1 MAEDDADFIQPGL
14 YVDRFED
21 MPTPAQV
28 APLTG
33 LEYMTAIMTGELPA
47 APIART
53 MGFWM
58 EEVSHGRCVFRG
70 RPRFNVYNPIGS
82 VHGGWF
88 GAILDSA
95 LACAVHS
102 TLPAGKG
109 YTTLE
114 YKVGLVRPVFEGGQ
128 DFLAIGEMIH
138 SGRRTGA
145 SEAKLVGAED
155 GKTYATGTT
164 TCLVLDLT

>member
-1 MAEDDADFIQPGL
+1 MADDGRGIEPKGR

-21 MPTPAQV
+21 MPGQAEI

-33 LEYMTAIMTGELPA
+33 LEYMTAIMDGTLPA

-53 MGFWM
+53 MGFWC
-58 EEVSHGRCVFRG
+58 EEVTFGRAVFRG
-70 RPRFNVYNPIGS
+70 RPKFEVYNPIGS

-95 LACAVHS
+95 LACSVHS

-114 YKVGLVRPVFEGGQ
+114 YKVGLLRAVHAGGQ
-128 DFLAIGEMIH
+128 DFLAIGEVVH
-138 SGRRTGA
+138 AGRRTGS
-145 SEAKLVGAED
+145 SEAKLIGAED

>member
-1 MAEDDADFIQPGL
+1 MADDALKAERRGR
-14 YVDRFED
+14 YVERFED
-21 MPTPAQV
+21 MPGPAEI
-28 APLTG
+28 AHLTG
-33 LEYMTAIMTGELPA
+33 LEYMEAIRVGDLPA
-47 APIART
+47 ATIART
-53 MGFWM
+53 MGFWC
-58 EEVSHGRCVFRG
+58 EEVTFGRCVFRG
-70 RPRFNVYNPIGS
+70 RPSFDVYNPIGS

-95 LACAVHS
+95 LACSVHS

-114 YKVGLVRPVFEGGQ
+114 YKVGLLRPVFEGGQ
-128 DFLAIGEMIH
+128 DYLAIGEMVH

-145 SEAKLVGAED
+145 SEAKLIGAED